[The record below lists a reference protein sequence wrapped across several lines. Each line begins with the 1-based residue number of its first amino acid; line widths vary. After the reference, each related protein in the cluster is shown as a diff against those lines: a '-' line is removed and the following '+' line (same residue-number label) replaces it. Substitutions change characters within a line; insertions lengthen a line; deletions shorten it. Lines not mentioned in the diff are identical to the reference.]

1 MGMPSGTDLEPRQ
14 ISSTSLEGSEELRN
28 LSKSFWSARISTK
41 LSEQQAHEHN
51 KKFIPYLDLA
61 RLPLWSEE
69 DEDPIVE
76 KPIDDGFFEEKLG

>member
-1 MGMPSGTDLEPRQ
+1 MPSETDLEPRQ

-76 KPIDDGFFEEKLG
+76 KPIDDDGFFEEKLG